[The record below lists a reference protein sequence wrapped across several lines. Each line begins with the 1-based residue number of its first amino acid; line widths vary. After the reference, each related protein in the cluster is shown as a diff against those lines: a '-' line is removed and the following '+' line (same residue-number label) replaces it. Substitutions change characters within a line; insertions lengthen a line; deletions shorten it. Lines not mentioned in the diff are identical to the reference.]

1 MTFWS
6 HFIHFVA
13 SIVIF
18 VVLIYVGKF
27 IINKIKSNPD
37 LKNSRFLNPQE
48 YFPSEGILSLKQV
61 VYLIMILAFIIID
74 LYLIFDWQDGIIII
88 SLIDIILSIYLALN
102 LDTNTSKGKFLL
114 FLLIPI
120 ASISRIVFGTTILV
134 LFDIFHMFAYVY
146 YIKVYYQ
153 KFVQY
158 TENNGLGLTLILLFS
173 IILVSF
179 LFTIIA
185 EGVSPLDSITMV
197 SNAFTSNS
205 FEASGKMAIG
215 KLNSLLLAW
224 GGFILSSVGTATLS
238 VSLVMRYVNRQFDEI
253 EDKIKKKN
261 NK

>member
-1 MTFWS
+1 
-6 HFIHFVA
+6 
-13 SIVIF
+13 
-18 VVLIYVGKF
+18 
-27 IINKIKSNPD
+27 
-37 LKNSRFLNPQE
+37 
-48 YFPSEGILSLKQV
+48 
-61 VYLIMILAFIIID
+61 
-74 LYLIFDWQDGIIII
+74 
-88 SLIDIILSIYLALN
+88 
-102 LDTNTSKGKFLL
+102 
-114 FLLIPI
+114 
-120 ASISRIVFGTTILV
+120 
-134 LFDIFHMFAYVY
+134 MFAYVY

-238 VSLVMRYVNRQFDEI
+238 VSLVMRYVNRRFDEI